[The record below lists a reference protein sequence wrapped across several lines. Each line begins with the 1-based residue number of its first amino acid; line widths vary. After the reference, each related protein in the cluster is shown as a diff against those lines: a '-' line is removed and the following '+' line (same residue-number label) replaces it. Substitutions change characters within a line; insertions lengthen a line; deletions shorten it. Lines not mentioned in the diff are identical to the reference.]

1 MSGKDYNEGPDEYFD
16 EQDEYDLLPEDFEDV
31 SVEYEESL
39 EDFEEGPNAYDKLTE
54 DFNDIDDF
62 IYDEEGHS
70 EPVPNVYYY
79 KDEENYEEDMV
90 YEEPEDE
97 EEVTKKKKKMSLC
110 KKILLGIGIF
120 LFLLILFIL
129 FIVFTPVGQR
139 LGIGCVAGYLRE
151 KMGGVPDVTDG
162 DIANIIKI
170 PDPEFE
176 KTIIGPENTTSE
188 TVTTG
193 PRSEEYVKTFLIFG
207 IEEIDGASN
216 TDAILLMSINKKD
229 NTIKMTS
236 LLRDTYVDIPGDYAN
251 KINSVYARGCKRTDD
266 PKLKKAAGAALL
278 VNVIENTYDVDISG
292 YACVNFSSF
301 EKIVDRLGGIDIQ
314 LGEKEAKYL
323 RKTNYISNPAYRTVQ
338 AGWNHMNGNQVLG
351 YCRVRK
357 VVTLGGANNDYGR
370 TVRHRR
376 VINAI
381 IDKFKSTS
389 IFDMIPIMN
398 DCLGYIY
405 TNLTAQQIEDAL
417 VDIVDN
423 SIFTTASMRLPA
435 DELFTDS
442 GKTGINNGKSNIT
455 YALVLGDKVDEN
467 IKKFHE
473 FLFLDE
479 EKTEE
484 APADG
489 GSQTTGGTQ
498 TGSPTDT
505 ATGVTTG
512 PAANAPVD
520 EALNGR

>member
-1 MSGKDYNEGPDEYFD
+1 
-16 EQDEYDLLPEDFEDV
+16 L
-31 SVEYEESL
+31 
-39 EDFEEGPNAYDKLTE
+39 
-54 DFNDIDDF
+54 
-62 IYDEEGHS
+62 
-70 EPVPNVYYY
+70 
-79 KDEENYEEDMV
+79 
-90 YEEPEDE
+90 
-97 EEVTKKKKKMSLC
+97 
-110 KKILLGIGIF
+110 
-120 LFLLILFIL
+120 LLILFIL
-129 FIVFTPVGQR
+129 FIVFTPIGQR

-151 KMGGVPDVTDG
+151 RMSGVPEVTEG
-162 DIANIIKI
+162 KIADIIKV

-176 KTIIGPENTTSE
+176 KTVIGPDDQLGEVITA
-188 TVTTG
+188 G

-266 PKLKKAAGAALL
+266 KTLKKAAGAALL

-301 EKIVDRLGGIDIQ
+301 EKIVDRLGGIDIE

-357 VVTLGGANNDYGR
+357 VATLGGANNDYGR

-389 IFDMIPIMN
+389 IFDMLPIMN
-398 DCLGYIY
+398 DCLGYVY
-405 TNLTAQQIEDAL
+405 TNLTAEQIEDAL

-423 SIFTTASMRLPA
+423 SIFTTESMRLPA

-455 YALVLGDKVDEN
+455 YALVLGDKREEN
-467 IKKFHE
+467 IRKFHS

-479 EKTEE
+479 EKPEE
-484 APADG
+484 TAATGTPTSG
-489 GSQTTGGTQ
+489 GEAATGENTANSQTDA
-498 TGSPTDT
+498 TD
-505 ATGVTTG
+505 VTTG
-512 PAANAPVD
+512 SATGMPID